1 MKWLKQFLDFYLNS
15 SIHVAF
21 AVYALSVVTLKR
33 FGVSYDVNVLF
44 FNFFATITGYNFVKY
59 FGIAKWHH
67 RSLAKWLK
75 VIQVFSLLCFLLMC
89 FFTLKLQEETLIIIA
104 IFAVITF
111 LYAIPFLPKTWYL
124 DTQQNLRDIS
134 GLKVYVIALVWSGVT
149 VVLPLVNNKVA
160 FSETV
165 IITVAQHFVFVMAL
179 MLPFEIRDLRYDSI
193 KLATIPQKIGIK
205 RAKVVGFGLVLL
217 FYFLEYFKD
226 NIQSNYLLITFV
238 ISLILAMFIY
248 FSGNNRNKYYA
259 SFWVEALPIIW
270 MLLMLV

>member
-1 MKWLKQFLDFYLNS
+1 M
-15 SIHVAF
+15 
-21 AVYALSVVTLKR
+21 
-33 FGVSYDVNVLF
+33 F

-89 FFTLKLQEETLIIIA
+89 FFTLKLQEETLITIA

-205 RAKVVGFGLVLL
+205 RTKVVGFGLVLL

-238 ISLILAMFIY
+238 ISLMLAMFIY

>member
-33 FGVSYDVNVLF
+33 FGVIYDVNVLF

-89 FFTLKLQEETLIIIA
+89 FFTLKLQEETLITIA
-104 IFAVITF
+104 IFAAITF

-205 RAKVVGFGLVLL
+205 RTKVVGFGLVLL